1 MSTDPL
7 QQRSHVE
14 LENLRGTR
22 LGEIVLLTRGDE
34 FVVEVRY
41 GSLGLTAGFTDEQWE
56 SLDQADVVASFGCDA
71 VFMNGPRLALMDF
84 AVGSVLDGGRV
95 TTFGDIPTYCWS
107 TGRGAVNMQEMNLPT
122 YTERLVP
129 RAIAW
134 GFRAG
139 SDVYELV
146 DPQGHVY
153 VLQSTSQRV
162 DKTLT
167 IEQLPDLGSRLQ
179 LPPGWSYRVE
189 TLPQDLFGLEWLT
202 YASTGPGQ
210 TTTSEAGPTPPDA
223 TKHAR
228 VVWDEFENSYQRV
241 AADSVDNA

>member
-7 QQRSHVE
+7 QEIKTVE
-14 LENLRGTR
+14 LDNLRGTR
-22 LGEIVLLTRGDE
+22 LCEIVLLNRGDQ
-34 FVVEVRY
+34 FVLEVRY

-56 SLDQADVVASFGCDA
+56 SLDPADIVASFGCDA

-107 TGRGAVNMQEMNLPT
+107 TGRGAVNIHKMNLPN
-122 YTERLVP
+122 YTEHLVP

-153 VLQSTSQRV
+153 VLQSCSQRME
-162 DKTLT
+162 KTMT

-179 LPPGWSYRVE
+179 LPPGWRYRVE
-189 TLPQDLFGLEWLT
+189 TLPQDLFGLSFLSYSAT
-202 YASTGPGQ
+202 VPGQ
-210 TTTSEAGPTPPDA
+210 ATTSEAGPSLPHA
-223 TKHAR
+223 TEHAR

-241 AADSVDNA
+241 ADDSVDNA